1 MELDTDVFGSAGKRR
16 RSTEE
21 KPGDGN
27 RTMKDNKKAKAQIG
41 EVQEEMWGE
50 MNESKMC
57 ERERGE
63 NEKSDM
69 AWNAM
74 TW

>member
-1 MELDTDVFGSAGKRR
+1 
-16 RSTEE
+16 
-21 KPGDGN
+21 
-27 RTMKDNKKAKAQIG
+27 MKDNKKAKAQIG